1 MRRSESTSS
10 LACITIASA
19 VLTLLMLVGC
29 QSSAAKHK
37 AVIETNVPNVW
48 EDNPVQ
54 SVSIKLE
61 ITR

>member
-1 MRRSESTSS
+1 MRKSESTSS
-10 LACITIASA
+10 LVCITIVSA
-19 VLTLLMLVGC
+19 GLALLMLVGC
-29 QSSAAKHK
+29 QSSGAK

-54 SVSIKLE
+54 SVAIKLE

>member
-1 MRRSESTSS
+1 MRSESTSS
-10 LACITIASA
+10 LVCITIASA
-19 VLTLLMLVGC
+19 GLALLMLVGC
-29 QSSAAKHK
+29 QSSGVEHR

-54 SVSIKLE
+54 SVAIKLE

>member
-29 QSSAAKHK
+29 QSSAAKQR
-37 AVIETNVPNVW
+37 AVIETTVPNVW
-48 EDNPVQ
+48 DEKPVQ
-54 SVSIKLE
+54 TLALKLE

>member
-1 MRRSESTSS
+1 MRSESTSS

-19 VLTLLMLVGC
+19 GLALLMLVGC
-29 QSSAAKHK
+29 RSSGAKHR

-54 SVSIKLE
+54 SVAIKLE